1 MIRLI
6 HYPSRFSY
14 DLIVAILFVSFHFL
28 TSLTFSS
35 FCFIVSMQAHS
46 IGLFF
51 KRSCLR
57 NERVDNVRLVNLCF
71 NVVFCFSFIL
81 LAFSL
86 KRFRSL
92 FDFVGVFMVAFLQT
106 SL

>member
-6 HYPSRFSY
+6 HYLSRFFY

-57 NERVDNVRLVNLCF
+57 NERVDNVRLVHLYF
-71 NVVFCFSFIL
+71 NIIFCFSFIL

-86 KRFRSL
+86 KRFKPL
-92 FDFVGVFMVAFLQT
+92 LWFLW
-106 SL
+106 

>member
-6 HYPSRFSY
+6 HYHSRFSY

-57 NERVDNVRLVNLCF
+57 NERVDNVRLVHLYF
-71 NVVFCFSFIL
+71 NIIFCFSFIL

-92 FDFVGVFMVAFLQT
+92 FDFVGVLW
-106 SL
+106 

>member
-6 HYPSRFSY
+6 HYLSRFFY
-14 DLIVAILFVSFHFL
+14 DLIVAIEFAFFHF
-28 TSLTFSS
+28 LTFSS

-57 NERVDNVRLVNLCF
+57 NERVDNVRLVHLCF
-71 NVVFCFSFIL
+71 NIIFCFSFIL

-92 FDFVGVFMVAFLQT
+92 FDFVGVFMVASLQT

>member
-1 MIRLI
+1 MIRFI
-6 HYPSRFSY
+6 HYPSRFFY

-28 TSLTFSS
+28 TSLIFSS

-71 NVVFCFSFIL
+71 NIVFCFHS
-81 LAFSL
+81 FSL
-86 KRFRSL
+86 RYP
-92 FDFVGVFMVAFLQT
+92 
-106 SL
+106 

>member
-6 HYPSRFSY
+6 HYPFRFFY
-14 DLIVAILFVSFHFL
+14 DLMVAILFVSFHFL

-35 FCFIVSMQAHS
+35 FCFIISRKAHS

-57 NERVDNVRLVNLCF
+57 NERVDNVRLVHLCF
-71 NVVFCFSFIL
+71 NIIFVFHSFSLHSQRFEPLFCFVVVFVVTF
-81 LAFSL
+81 L
-86 KRFRSL
+86 K
-92 FDFVGVFMVAFLQT
+92 T

>member
-1 MIRLI
+1 MIRFI
-6 HYPSRFSY
+6 HYPSRFLY
-14 DLIVAILFVSFHFL
+14 DLMVAIHFVSFHFL

-57 NERVDNVRLVNLCF
+57 NERVDNVRLVHLCF
-71 NVVFCFSFIL
+71 NIVFCFSFIL

-92 FDFVGVFMVAFLQT
+92 FDFVGVLW
-106 SL
+106 

>member
-35 FCFIVSMQAHS
+35 FCFIMVAHS
-46 IGLFF
+46 LLF
-51 KRSCLR
+51 SI
-57 NERVDNVRLVNLCF
+57 
-71 NVVFCFSFIL
+71 FSYP
-81 LAFSL
+81 AE
-86 KRFRSL
+86 
-92 FDFVGVFMVAFLQT
+92 
-106 SL
+106 